1 MLARPDNISGGEKN
15 GCKCNGSANT
25 PKLSSEV
32 RVILEARKRYG
43 MLKADNG
50 MDWGLSVSADH
61 RPQVV
66 HDDLRRIKGSD
77 FEVVIPSPRYK
88 AP

>member
-25 PKLSSEV
+25 PKFSSEV

-43 MLKADNG
+43 MLMAADG

-61 RPQVV
+61 RLPDF
-66 HDDLRRIKGSD
+66 HDDLRRIKARTSK
-77 FEVVIPSPRYK
+77 S
-88 AP
+88 